1 MIDLHTHSTASD
13 GSYSPRELIREASGQ
28 GLNAIALTDHDTIDG
43 LQEGRDEAE
52 KLGIRFVPGI
62 EIEIE

>member
-13 GSYSPRELIREASGQ
+13 GSYSPRELIREASRR

-52 KLGIRFVPGI
+52 KLGIHFLP
-62 EIEIE
+62 